1 MLILHIIF
9 LLSLTEPYPDSCDRV
24 CRCYSNHYKSVADCS
39 DSGLLVLTPSL
50 SSGLDWLLLF
60 NNNITSLSSGAFNKY
75 DRVSLINM
83 ANNSLSSIP
92 KSTQDLKS
100 LTDLN
105 LSHNSFVV
113 FPSSVLHI
121 ILLVRLDLGY
131 NQIESF
137 PETIPETTSL
147 THLNVTHN
155 HMKSISLAVLNMTSL
170 IHLNMSHNHIKFL
183 PQTIQKMT
191 SLTHLDLSQNH
202 ITFLPRTIKDMTSLK
217 DVRISFN
224 NFECKCDITWLK
236 YWISHNLEIIPD
248 NKETK
253 CKIGSKLTPISIM
266 PERAMGCIK
275 PNYYIPSWI
284 IPGKLRKG
292 DK

>member
-1 MLILHIIF
+1 M
-9 LLSLTEPYPDSCDRV
+9 

-39 DSGLLVLTPSL
+39 NSGLLVLPPSL
-50 SSGLDWLLLF
+50 SSCLDWLLLF
-60 NNNITSLSSGAFNKY
+60 SNNITNLSSGAFNKY
-75 DRVSLINM
+75 DRISLINM

-100 LTDLN
+100 LTYLN
-105 LSHNSFVV
+105 LSHNSFVI
-113 FPSSVLHI
+113 FPSAALHI
-121 ILLVRLDLGY
+121 ISLVRLDLGY

-137 PETIPETTSL
+137 PETIPEMTSL

-155 HMKSISLAVLNMTSL
+155 HIKSISLAVQNMTSL

-183 PQTIQKMT
+183 PKTIQKMT
-191 SLTHLDLSQNH
+191 SLTHLDLSHNH
-202 ITFLPRTIKDMTSLK
+202 IMFLPRTIKDMTSLK

-224 NFECKCDITWLK
+224 SFECKCDITWLK
-236 YWISHNLEIIPD
+236 YWISHNLEIIQD
-248 NKETK
+248 NRETK
-253 CKIGSKLTPISIM
+253 CKIGSKFTPISIM

-284 IPGKLRKG
+284 IPGKLRREKETS
-292 DK
+292 KLI

>member
-9 LLSLTEPYPDSCDRV
+9 LLSLTEPYPDSCGRV

-39 DSGLLVLTPSL
+39 NSGLLVLPPSL

-60 NNNITSLSSGAFNKY
+60 SNNITNLSSGAFNNY

-92 KSTQDLKS
+92 QSTENMKS
-100 LTDLN
+100 LTYLN
-105 LSHNSFVV
+105 LSHNSFVI
-113 FPSSVLHI
+113 FPSAALHI
-121 ILLVRLDLGY
+121 ISLVRLDLGY
-131 NQIESF
+131 NQIETF
-137 PETIPETTSL
+137 PETILETASL
-147 THLNVTHN
+147 RHLNVTHN
-155 HMKSISLAVLNMTSL
+155 HIKSFPRAVQNMTSL
-170 IHLNMSHNHIKFL
+170 IHLNMSHNYIMFL

-191 SLTHLDLSQNH
+191 SLTHLDLSHNH
-202 ITFLPRTIKDMTSLK
+202 IMFLPRTIKDMTSLK

-236 YWISHNLEIIPD
+236 YWISSNLEIIPD

-253 CKIGSKLTPISIM
+253 CKIGSKFTPISIM
-266 PERAMGCIK
+266 PETAMGCIK

-284 IPGKLRKG
+284 IPGKLGKG

>member
-1 MLILHIIF
+1 MLILHNFF
-9 LLSLTEPYPDSCDRV
+9 LFSLTEPYPDSCGRV
-24 CRCYSNHYKSVADCS
+24 CRCYSNHHESVANCS
-39 DSGLLVLTPSL
+39 DSGLLVLPPSL

-60 NNNITSLSSGAFNKY
+60 NNNITNLSSGAFNKY

-121 ILLVRLDLGY
+121 ISLVRLDLGY

-155 HMKSISLAVLNMTSL
+155 CIKSISLAVQNMISL
-170 IHLNMSHNHIKFL
+170 IHLNMSYNHIKSL
-183 PQTIQKMT
+183 PRAIQKMT
-191 SLTHLDLSQNH
+191 SLTHLDLSHNH
-202 ITFLPRTIKDMTSLK
+202 IMFLPRTIKHMTLK

-236 YWISHNLEIIPD
+236 YWILSNLDIIAD
-248 NKETK
+248 YEETK
-253 CKIGSKLTPISIM
+253 CKLGSKSPLIAAM
-266 PERAMGCIK
+266 PESAMGCIK
-275 PNYYIPSWI
+275 TKYYIPSWI
-284 IPGKLRKG
+284 IPGKFRKQ

>member
-1 MLILHIIF
+1 M
-9 LLSLTEPYPDSCDRV
+9 

-39 DSGLLVLTPSL
+39 NSGLLVLPPSL

-60 NNNITSLSSGAFNKY
+60 SNNITNLSSGVFNKY
-75 DRVSLINM
+75 DRVSRINM
-83 ANNSLSSIP
+83 ANNNLSSIP

-100 LTDLN
+100 LTCLD
-105 LSHNSFVV
+105 LSHNSFVI
-113 FPSSVLHI
+113 FPSAALHI
-121 ILLVRLDLGY
+121 ISLVRLDLGY

-137 PETIPETTSL
+137 PETILQTASL

-155 HMKSISLAVLNMTSL
+155 HIKSLLRAIQNMTSL
-170 IHLNMSHNHIKFL
+170 IHLNMSHNYIMFL

-191 SLTHLDLSQNH
+191 SLTHLDLSHNH
-202 ITFLPRTIKDMTSLK
+202 IMFLPRTITNMTSLK

-224 NFECKCDITWLK
+224 NFECKCNITWLK
-236 YWISHNLEIIPD
+236 YWISSNLEIIPD

-253 CKIGSKLTPISIM
+253 CKIGSKFTPISIM
-266 PERAMGCIK
+266 PERAIRCIK

-292 DK
+292 HKKIYLK